1 MLFHVAISVRVPHDL
16 DPARIKDLEE
26 KEHARAADLQRSG
39 KWLHLW
45 RVVGQWANVSVFD
58 VESGAELHEILESLP
73 LRPYMEIVVT
83 ALCRHPGSFSPGE

>member
-73 LRPYMEIVVT
+73 LRPFMELTVT
-83 ALCRHPGSFSPGE
+83 PLCRHPGAIAA